1 MSLLSRVAVAV
12 AGACAALSSLGAC
25 APTRGERVA
34 QTISIIAAERTPEK
48 LLERGLAFAQVG
60 DLTRAE
66 QYLVAALDAGASP
79 DAVLPKLLVVC
90 VANAHYRA
98 GISYASPE
106 LQRNPDNASLRFVV
120 AELEALTG
128 DAAAAREDL
137 GKVTE
142 AQPADP
148 APHFAYAR
156 LLRDEIG
163 DRAGADREFRA
174 YLSLDPRGE
183 HANEARAF
191 LLKPVAPRAPSPTA
205 SPTTAAS
212 PGAPVPLP
220 TYVPTPVPI
229 PGPLPADG
237 AEKR

>member
-1 MSLLSRVAVAV
+1 MRRPTDAAWVVAALLSLA
-12 AGACAALSSLGAC
+12 AC

-34 QTISIIAAERTPEK
+34 RDVATIAAERTPDK
-48 LLERGLAFAQVG
+48 LLDRGLAYAQVG

-66 QYLVAALDAGASP
+66 QYLVAALDGGASA
-79 DAVLPKLLVVC
+79 DVVLPKLLVVC

-98 GISYASPE
+98 GIAYAAPE

-120 AELEALTG
+120 AELEALIG
-128 DAAAAREDL
+128 DAAAARQDL
-137 GKVTE
+137 DKVTA

-156 LLRDEIG
+156 LLRDDVG
-163 DRAGADREFRA
+163 DPVGADREFRA
-174 YLSLDPRGE
+174 YLTLDPSGA

-191 LLKPVAPRAPSPTA
+191 LLKPVVPKPAPPPASSPV
-205 SPTTAAS
+205 
-212 PGAPVPLP
+212 PVPLP
-220 TYVPTPVPI
+220 
-229 PGPLPADG
+229 LDG